1 VSRIS
6 RRETQLQEEELP
18 VVTYLEPGKGFSHH
32 DRDDDDLTTGMP
44 VSVFASP
51 ELNAKAREINWRSF
65 DYYPSLDRIKRY
77 TEEHYREEIPLP
89 CAAEI
94 AGMEATYFSAFFRK
108 KIGIRYTDWLGC
120 LRVAHAIRLLK
131 SRDRPIADIA
141 QAVGFNDLRTF
152 ERNFK
157 RITHT
162 TARRFKESV
171 RPA

>member
-1 VSRIS
+1 MS
-6 RRETQLQEEELP
+6 RRWSVNGALKAWTTLDQRRDMARPAYRVDKSETAVP
-18 VVTYLEPGKGFSHH
+18 TSYFVSS
-32 DRDDDDLTTGMP
+32 DLST
-44 VSVFASP
+44 
-51 ELNAKAREINWRSF
+51 KALEINWRSF
-65 DYYPSLDRIKRY
+65 DYYPPLGRIKRY

-89 CAAEI
+89 CAAEV